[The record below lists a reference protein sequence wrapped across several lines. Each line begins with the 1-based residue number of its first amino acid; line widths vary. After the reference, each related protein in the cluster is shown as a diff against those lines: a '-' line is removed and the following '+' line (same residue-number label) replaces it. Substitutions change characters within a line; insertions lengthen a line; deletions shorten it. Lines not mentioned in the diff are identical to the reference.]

1 MENSVRDPRAIVAH
15 RVSAARRS
23 LSIAAG
29 ALLGMGGWIAWHAC
43 LDALP
48 VAARFAGTLA
58 IFVLG
63 PGAALAS
70 FLRAATL
77 IERWAIALAGGL
89 VASAALAHLLGA
101 IDLEAIYPTVVSG
114 LGGASLA
121 AAIAGRP
128 RVPSSMARRDVAACL
143 VAAALGLSG
152 GLVAYAHR
160 LDVRPDGITF
170 YGDYDT
176 YDSSYYAA
184 ISAELAHQIPPE
196 SLFRA
201 GHGLG
206 YAYHPQLLLAMVHRF
221 GDVPLFDIYF
231 RYAWPAFLAIAA
243 LTIFVVVH
251 RLTSAAAAVFA
262 VCLIVFGSDFS
273 WIAARLRP
281 YYADWDR
288 IIWSTNWLTPGAELL
303 YFNTWTPA
311 LAILLLGFWSM
322 DRHQDDARVR
332 WLVAASLCFAALL
345 MFKPFAFAPALAGVA
360 AAAVWPRD
368 DAARRRYLTVIAAT
382 MVLALPY
389 LLLIRSNY
397 EESQAILRPGIG
409 YVSVLPEKVVT
420 QVGLDRPIVRL
431 VNSLGAGATATSF
444 LSVAAANV
452 LFFVGGFGARLLG
465 LSGVCRSLR
474 RGDDRAVWQVIA
486 WTVIAGVVIP
496 LVIVTEPYHQTFHTA
511 HTSLFLLW
519 IFAAR
524 EIFRWTRGSSWTR
537 VLLVAVVLAVAV
549 PSTVHFLRL
558 KWTGQRFGAINH
570 DSLTI
575 AQELRKL
582 DFDRTVFLQRYPQGP
597 SFVSILAERRTVL
610 AWSHYARGSEP
621 LAEEIDAFYRSAKG
635 DPAAAWRT
643 LQQRRVTHV
652 VETIGLDRVHPDVV
666 CRLRLLRATS
676 TLNLYEVPA
685 TDPGQCGGGT
695 GPAGTGSVGTGS
707 LGTVSP

>member
-1 MENSVRDPRAIVAH
+1 MENDALDPRVIVRS
-15 RVSAARRS
+15 RVSVTRS
-23 LSIAAG
+23 TLAISAG
-29 ALLGMGGWIAWHAC
+29 ALLGLAGWIAWQAS

-48 VAARFAGTLA
+48 TALRFAGTLT
-58 IFVLG
+58 IFLLG
-63 PGAALAS
+63 PGAALVLP
-70 FLRAATL
+70 FRHETDRL
-77 IERWAIALAGGL
+77 ERWAIALGGGL
-89 VASAALAHLLGA
+89 VASAALAQMLGA
-101 IDLEAIYPTVVSG
+101 VDLEPIYPLLAAAV
-114 LGGASLA
+114 GGASLA
-121 AAIAGRP
+121 AAIVGQRGISA
-128 RVPSSMARRDVAACL
+128 SITARDLALCL
-143 VAAALGLSG
+143 VAAGLGLVG

-160 LDVRPDGITF
+160 LDARPEGITF
-170 YGDYDT
+170 YGEYDT

-184 ISAELAHQIPPE
+184 ISAELAHQIPPD

-243 LTIFVVVH
+243 LTIFVVVR
-251 RLTSAAAAVFA
+251 RLASAAAAVFA
-262 VCLIVFGSDFS
+262 VCLMVFGSDLS

-288 IIWSTNWLTPGAELL
+288 IIWSTNLLTPGAELL

-332 WLVAASLCFAALL
+332 WLVAASACFAALV
-345 MFKPFAFAPALAGVA
+345 MVKPFAFAPALAGVA
-360 AAAVWPRD
+360 AVAAWPRD
-368 DAARRRYLTVIAAT
+368 DATRRRSLIVIAAT
-382 MVLALPY
+382 ALLALPY

-397 EESQAILRPGIG
+397 EESQAVLRAGIG
-409 YVSVLPEKVVT
+409 YVSVLPEKVVP
-420 QVGLDRPIVRL
+420 QLGLQRPIARWL
-431 VNSLGAGATATSF
+431 DSLGAGATATSF
-444 LSVAAANV
+444 VWVAVANV
-452 LFFVGGFGARLLG
+452 LFFVGGFGVRLLG
-465 LSGVCRSLR
+465 LPGVWRSVR
-474 RGDDRAVWQVIA
+474 QGDDLAVWQVIA

-496 LVIVTEPYHQTFHTA
+496 LVIVTEPYHQTFHTV

-519 IFAAR
+519 IFTAR
-524 EIFRWTRGSSWTR
+524 EVFKSTRGSSWKR

-558 KWTGQRFGAINH
+558 KWTDQMFGSINH

-575 AQELRKL
+575 AEELRKL

-597 SFVSILAERRTVL
+597 SFVAILAERRTVL
-610 AWSHYARGSEP
+610 AWSHYARESAP
-621 LAEEIDAFYRSAKG
+621 LVEEIDAFFRSAKG

-643 LQQRRVTHV
+643 LLRYRVTHV
-652 VETIGLDRVHPDVV
+652 VETVSLDQIHPEVL
-666 CRLRLLRATS
+666 CRLRLLRATE

-685 TDPGQCGGGT
+685 TDPGQCGE
-695 GPAGTGSVGTGS
+695 GTGSGGPV
-707 LGTVSP
+707 PR